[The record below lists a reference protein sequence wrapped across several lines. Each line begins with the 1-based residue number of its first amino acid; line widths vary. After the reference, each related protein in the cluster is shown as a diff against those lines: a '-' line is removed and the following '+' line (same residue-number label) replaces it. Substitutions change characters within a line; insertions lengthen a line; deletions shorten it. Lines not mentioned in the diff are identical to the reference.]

1 MQNRL
6 LCSDDKNFD
15 WADPDSGLA
24 YKDSFSDDDVAWKVQ
39 LEKRSNENLL
49 IYGGISKGIKSGG
62 FNAPLAPPEDFAT
75 MPYGGES
82 LIAYEAGFKLNRP
95 NSRINGSIFIYDYD
109 DYQAMQF
116 DAFVP
121 LIFNAGAEMSGF
133 ELDIISNPSDGV
145 DLVLG
150 VSYLDAEITNLPAGT
165 YPGGVS
171 KSVVSPDLALNATAR
186 KSWIR
191 PSGGMVTAQVDMSYK
206 DDQVFNIVVSP
217 LVEEDSYTV
226 FNTRITYT
234 EPNDKYEASFFIK
247 NLTDTKYR
255 KYAFD
260 TSAYFGATEDVWG
273 FPRWAGINLLVR
285 F

>member
-1 MQNRL
+1 
-6 LCSDDKNFD
+6 
-15 WADPDSGLA
+15 
-24 YKDSFSDDDVAWKVQ
+24 
-39 LEKRSNENLL
+39 
-49 IYGGISKGIKSGG
+49 
-62 FNAPLAPPEDFAT
+62 
-75 MPYGGES
+75 
-82 LIAYEAGFKLNRP
+82 
-95 NSRINGSIFIYDYD
+95 
-109 DYQAMQF
+109 
-116 DAFVP
+116 
-121 LIFNAGAEMSGF
+121 
-133 ELDIISNPSDGV
+133 
-145 DLVLG
+145 
-150 VSYLDAEITNLPAGT
+150 
-165 YPGGVS
+165 
-171 KSVVSPDLALNATAR
+171 
-186 KSWIR
+186 
-191 PSGGMVTAQVDMSYK
+191 MSYK